1 MARAILPKRFKL
13 NPKPI
18 VAAYLLKEYEWFGL
32 IFTHQAHIDAVGN
45 TGPGWV
51 FRAAVEADLLT
62 SIISVNVVKFK
73 FAPNISGQVHA
84 WVAALVFVK
93 TLAAQLSVYTY
104 LQKGL
109 DATFPTLQGK
119 K

>member
-1 MARAILPKRFKL
+1 MMARAILPKRFKL

-62 SIISVNVVKFK
+62 SIISVNGE
-73 FAPNISGQVHA
+73 NSSLHISGQVHA
-84 WVAALVFVK
+84 WVAALVLVK